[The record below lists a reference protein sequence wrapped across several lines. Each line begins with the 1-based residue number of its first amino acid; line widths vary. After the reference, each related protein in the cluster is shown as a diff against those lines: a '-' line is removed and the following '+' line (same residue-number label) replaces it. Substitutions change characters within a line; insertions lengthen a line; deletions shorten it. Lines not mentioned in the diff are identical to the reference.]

1 MSRNS
6 LLLELKKQVVVCRQ
20 SVTVNLKEGL
30 HLRPY
35 SLIAQTVRDLD
46 CDVHISNGELT
57 VDAVNVLDLM
67 TLNANLGTVLQL
79 EATGV
84 DAAEAVACLIR
95 MFETNFADD
104 STTVED

>member
-35 SLIAQTVRDLD
+35 SFIAQAVRDLD
-46 CDVHISNGELT
+46 CDVHISNGEFT

-67 TLNANLGTVLQL
+67 TLNANHGTVLQL

-84 DAAEAVACLIR
+84 DAAEAVACLVR

-104 STTVED
+104 STTEED

>member
-6 LLLELKKQVVVCRQ
+6 LLLELNKQVVECRE
-20 SVTVNLKEGL
+20 SVTVNLEEGL

-35 SLIAQTVRDLD
+35 SIIAQAVRDLD
-46 CDVHISNGELT
+46 CDVRISNGELT

-67 TLNANLGTVLQL
+67 TLNANHGTVLQL
-79 EATGV
+79 EASGV
-84 DAAEAVACLIR
+84 DAAEAVQSLVR

-104 STTVED
+104 STPAEE

>member
-1 MSRNS
+1 MSRNL
-6 LLLELKKQVVVCRQ
+6 LLLELKKQVIVCRQ
-20 SVTVNLKEGL
+20 SVTVNLEEGL

-35 SLIAQTVRDLD
+35 SFIAQAVRDLD
-46 CDVHISNGELT
+46 CDVRISNGEFT

-67 TLNANLGTVLQL
+67 TLNANLGTVLEL

-84 DAAEAVACLIR
+84 DAAEAIACLVR

-104 STTVED
+104 STTEED